1 MNLFPRP
8 VGKVQ
13 ESPPAF
19 SEPMEM
25 VYLKSPTGLHH
36 KRAAEVLGRVREA
49 LPDLKYR
56 EVDPREDPDYAAQ
69 FHIKYAPGIVIDGR
83 IEFVG
88 IPRTRM
94 VLDRIRQ
101 LRGMAAPAK
110 EKPAEEEDAA

>member
-1 MNLFPRP
+1 MNL
-8 VGKVQ
+8 
-13 ESPPAF
+13 PPARMGKIQERPLAL
-19 SEPMEM
+19 SPMEM
-25 VYLKSPTGLHH
+25 VYLRSPTGLHH
-36 KRAAEVLGRVREA
+36 ERALDVLGRVREK
-49 LPDLKYR
+49 LPDLEYR

-101 LRGMAAPAK
+101 LREPAASAGGEGA
-110 EKPAEEEDAA
+110 EKEDAS